1 MADLASDSLGT
12 GLFALTLAR
21 ALDLELS
28 NTTEICLSGDASAS
42 ALTSEVRQCHF
53 CHRGSHTQSPLLYDS
68 SQKSNHS
75 SMVPSD
81 KSPS

>member
-1 MADLASDSLGT
+1 MADLASDSSGT

-28 NTTEICLSGDASAS
+28 NTTEICLSGDASTS
-42 ALTSEVRQCHF
+42 ALTSEVRQSYF
-53 CHRGSHTQSPLLYDS
+53 CLRGSHTQSPLLYDS
-68 SQKSNHS
+68 SQKSNRS